1 MKIDINRHKFHLA
14 FIITAFLLNL
24 SGPSSL
30 ILSPRGAHVCNRFLQ
45 DSSSS
50 TSWSGEQD
58 SRIVNLRDFL
68 NSQLYIYNYLP
79 KKELFMSLA
88 NSSSNLF
95 VACCLSDVFK
105 SMYGLIHADCW
116 NSNTLLTFVN
126 LSPFSKKNFKFLLWQ
141 MYCFLSWRVRQNFL
155 PPTFTFKSYANFFW

>member
-1 MKIDINRHKFHLA
+1 MKIDIIRHKFHLA

-58 SRIVNLRDFL
+58 SRIVNLRDSLMFGEDER
-68 NSQLYIYNYLP
+68 S
-79 KKELFMSLA
+79 MSGWCCMQWLA
-88 NSSSNLF
+88 RLH
-95 VACCLSDVFK
+95 V
-105 SMYGLIHADCW
+105 
-116 NSNTLLTFVN
+116 
-126 LSPFSKKNFKFLLWQ
+126 FLLHLTWDLWLVHLGTGSPVLPT
-141 MYCFLSWRVRQNFL
+141 YWRPQGQEM
-155 PPTFTFKSYANFFW
+155 T